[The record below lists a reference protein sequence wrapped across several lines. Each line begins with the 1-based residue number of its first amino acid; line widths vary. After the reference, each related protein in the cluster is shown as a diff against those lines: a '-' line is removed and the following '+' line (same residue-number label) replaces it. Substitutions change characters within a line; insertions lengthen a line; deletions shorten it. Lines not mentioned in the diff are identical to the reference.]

1 MYAYIYNCIGS
12 ISAYFLIKLPSMYN
26 LINVSCLLYNRT
38 HLTNTMLKDK
48 ELSSDFEGNVVG
60 SYDDQK
66 TTNDNHSV
74 VNNGTYEYNSYDT
87 HIRSFHITVTDV
99 AISNSTENGINS
111 SILVA
116 DMTAKASFVESCI
129 CDVLDNAK
137 MINLNQMESN
147 NESLVFKEKAIKAVN
162 ITKDNVS
169 HQICISQE
177 VNVGASLPESS
188 NKMKRSNSLTNT
200 SAYSDVCCKVS
211 IVFGVCFI
219 IGFFLIP
226 LILYY
231 VNQTGENS
239 ILDPDH
245 SYGQN
250 KLSVKVCYNL

>member
-1 MYAYIYNCIGS
+1 
-12 ISAYFLIKLPSMYN
+12 
-26 LINVSCLLYNRT
+26 
-38 HLTNTMLKDK
+38 
-48 ELSSDFEGNVVG
+48 
-60 SYDDQK
+60 
-66 TTNDNHSV
+66 
-74 VNNGTYEYNSYDT
+74 
-87 HIRSFHITVTDV
+87 
-99 AISNSTENGINS
+99 
-111 SILVA
+111 
-116 DMTAKASFVESCI
+116 MTAKASFVESCT

-147 NESLVFKEKAIKAVN
+147 NKGLVFKEKAIKAVN
-162 ITKDNVS
+162 ITEDNVS

-177 VNVGASLPESS
+177 ENVGASLPESS
-188 NKMKRSNSLTNT
+188 NKMKRSNSLTNA
-200 SAYSDVCCKVS
+200 SAYSNVCCKVS

-250 KLSVKVCYNL
+250 KSSVKVCCKL